1 MKESPYFTLCSTIAF
16 ASKAIQLCC
25 AFIKVNT
32 FNSKQ
37 ILKSRSLILIFTLGL
52 FSQALAQESLASKQA
67 RARQLFYDGKYTEAL
82 ALYEQNTEILTK
94 DKEAVFFAGI
104 CHLQLNQLNKAE
116 RKLLSL
122 IEKQR
127 VAFPE
132 VLLFL
137 AKTYHIK
144 HDFPAAAD
152 NYKSYL
158 KLTDPDNP
166 GRRLVLEDLRR
177 CSNGIS
183 YQFKESRASI
193 ENLGRNVNTK
203 WDEFAPVVSPNSIE
217 KLYFSSMRRGST
229 GGLRNNNGLPD
240 ERNGY
245 YYSDIYS
252 CTLERGTWTNTQ
264 AFDYRINSPKHEV
277 LLDFDNEG
285 SRLIYFKGDNLNTG
299 AIFVDTFQQAS
310 NRSLRSDPFTGP
322 VYSQAGDR
330 TPHFANDTMLLFSSD
345 RPGSYGGYDLYISTL
360 RNGQWSPPKNMGPE
374 INSTYD
380 ETTPFLARD
389 GKTLYFSSNDSKKSV
404 GQFDIFKTVYDSTT
418 AQWGIPSNVGF
429 PLNSARDD
437 THFRLTSDGFAAFF
451 ASSRKE
457 SYGMRDIYLAIFE
470 EYQEA
475 QTAPFSIPEVLP
487 QEAETPVAVVQ
498 EDKKAE
504 AITLYFNDE
513 VELFNAKN
521 TALLS
526 KIIDTQ
532 QEFDKASILITGY
545 SNTENNLNERL
556 FEAVENTQK
565 IQNYL
570 AVNGINK
577 NSIFSR
583 SADIKDLN
591 IDQTTTPSRS
601 KFKIIIN
608 LIDLEQLKVI
618 PIQGLASEAC
628 SELEYTKIITDKVS
642 YKIQIASV
650 KKPYTKKGFSAHP
663 DPMMEKSTVKGYY
676 RCTLGLFDNF
686 ESANN
691 FKKKLRSEGND
702 GAFVVPYILGK
713 RIENK
718 EVKKYI
724 DYVPELKNYRR

>member
-1 MKESPYFTLCSTIAF
+1 MKESLCFTPCYTVAF
-16 ASKAIQLCC
+16 ALKAIKSCC
-25 AFIKVNT
+25 ICIKVNT
-32 FNSKQ
+32 FKAP
-37 ILKSRSLILIFTLGL
+37 SLLL
-52 FSQALAQESLASKQA
+52 FLFLCLYSAAWAQESLASKQA

-82 ALYEQNTEILTK
+82 ALYEQNAEILKK
-94 DKEAVFFAGI
+94 DKEAIFFAGV
-104 CHLQLNQLNKAE
+104 CHFQLNQLNKAE

-127 VAFPE
+127 VAYPE

-137 AKTYHIK
+137 ARTYHAK
-144 HDFPAAAD
+144 HDFTTAAE

-158 KLTDPDNP
+158 KFTDINTP

-183 YQFKESRASI
+183 YQFKESRASV

-203 WDEFAPVVSPNSIE
+203 WDEFAPIVSPSSSE

-229 GGLRNNNGLPD
+229 GGLRNSNGLPD
-240 ERNGY
+240 EQNGY
-245 YYSDIYS
+245 YFSDIYS
-252 CTLERGTWTNTQ
+252 CTLERGTWTNTK

-277 LLDFDNEG
+277 LLDIDNEG

-299 AIFVDTFQQAS
+299 TIFVDTFQQAS

-322 VYSQAGDR
+322 VYSQVGDR
-330 TPHFANDTMLLFSSD
+330 TPHFANDTMLLFSSN
-345 RPGSYGGYDLYISTL
+345 RPGSYGGYDLYLSTF
-360 RNGQWSPPKNMGPE
+360 RNGRWSPPKNMGPE
-374 INSTYD
+374 INSAFD

-418 AQWGIPSNVGF
+418 TQWSTPSNVGF

-437 THFRLTSDGFAAFF
+437 THFRLTPDGFAAFF

-457 SYGMRDIYLAIFE
+457 SYGMRDVYLAIFE
-470 EYQEA
+470 DYQEA
-475 QTAPFSIPEVLP
+475 QTVPFSIPEELP
-487 QEAETPVAVVQ
+487 KETEPLVVVQ
-498 EDKKAE
+498 EEKKAE

-513 VELFNAKN
+513 AELFNTDN

-526 KIIDTQ
+526 KIINIQ
-532 QEFDKASILITGY
+532 QELNKASILITGY
-545 SNTENNLNERL
+545 SNTETTLNERL
-556 FEAVENTQK
+556 FQAVQNTQK
-565 IQNYL
+565 VQNYL
-570 AVNGINK
+570 AINGIDK
-577 NSIFSR
+577 NNIFSR

-591 IDQTTTPSRS
+591 KSQTNTVDEST
-601 KFKIIIN
+601 FKIIIN
-608 LIDLEQLKVI
+608 LIDLEQLEVI

-628 SELEYTKIITDKVS
+628 SELEYTKIITDKIS

-650 KKPYTKKGFSAHP
+650 KKPYTKKGFSSYP

-686 ESANN
+686 ESAKN
-691 FKKKLRSEGND
+691 FKDKLRSEGND
-702 GAFVVPYILGK
+702 GAFVVPYVLGK

-718 EVKKYI
+718 EVKKYAP
-724 DYVPELKNYRR
+724 YLPELKNYRR